1 MIMHKGNHKPIKCII
16 VDDEPMA
23 RDVIRRYVEKVPI
36 LQLVGECGNAID
48 ALMFLH
54 NETVDLIFLDIRMPH
69 ITGTDFVRSLRNIPK
84 VIFTTAYKEYALE
97 GFDLDVV
104 DYLLKP
110 IRFDR
115 FLRSVSKAF
124 PQKEEE
130 LKDRRTTAAVVEDKK
145 ISSGFIY
152 LKSERKM
159 TKVMLDD
166 ILYIESAGDYLKV
179 YTQNTSLVTR
189 QTISSIEAILSGDE
203 FIRIHRSY
211 IVSVKKIDSFT
222 HEVVGIG
229 KIELPIGKFYL
240 NSFLKLQVS

>member
-1 MIMHKGNHKPIKCII
+1 MIKAII
-16 VDDEPMA
+16 IDDERLA
-23 RDVIRRYVEKVPI
+23 RNELKKLLMDYPEIEVVAEAANAGEGIEKIEHINP
-36 LQLVGECGNAID
+36 
-48 ALMFLH
+48 
-54 NETVDLIFLDIRMPH
+54 DLIFLDILMPH

-97 GFDLDVV
+97 GFELDVV

-115 FLRSVSKAF
+115 FLRAVSKAF
-124 PQKEEE
+124 PQKKEE
-130 LKDRRTTAAVVEDKK
+130 LEDNTTSVVVQEKK

-159 TKVMLDD
+159 TKVILDD

-179 YTQNTSLVTR
+179 YTQYSTLVTR

-211 IVSVKKIDSFT
+211 IVSIKKIAAFT
-222 HEVVGIG
+222 HETVTIG

>member
-1 MIMHKGNHKPIKCII
+1 MHNGNNKPIKCII

-23 RDVIRRYVEKVPI
+23 RDIIRRYIEKVPT
-36 LQLVGECGNAID
+36 LQLAGECGNAID
-48 ALMFLH
+48 ALVFLH
-54 NETVDLIFLDIRMPH
+54 NESVDLIFLDIRMPH

-84 VIFTTAYKEYALE
+84 VVFTTTYKEYALE
-97 GFDLDVV
+97 GFELDVV

-115 FLRSVSKAF
+115 FLRAVSKAF
-124 PQKEEE
+124 PQKKEE
-130 LKDRRTTAAVVEDKK
+130 LKDNATAVVVQEKK

-179 YTQNTSLVTR
+179 YTQNSSLVTR
-189 QTISSIEAILSGDE
+189 QTISSIEAILSGDD
-203 FIRIHRSY
+203 FIRVHRSY
-211 IVSVKKIDSFT
+211 IVSIKKIASFT
-222 HEVVGIG
+222 HETVEIG

-240 NSFLKLQVS
+240 NSFLKLQGS